1 MEVRLQKVIAAS
13 GLASR
18 RKAEEWIAQGRV
30 TINGKIVR
38 ELGTRIDPERDHVKV
53 DGRHLKAVEPYAYL
67 LLNKPKGIVSTLNDP
82 EGRPTI
88 DHLLHGVT
96 LRMFPVGRLDFD
108 TEGLMLLTNH
118 GELAQA
124 LLHPRY
130 HVAKVYLA
138 KVKGVLADE
147 EINRLAHG
155 VELEDGMTAPAVV
168 KKVRKA
174 EENSWLEVTIY
185 EGRKHQIKRMFEVVG
200 HPVLKLK
207 RIKFGPLALGD
218 LLPGEFRY
226 LTDREANTLRDLV
239 KYRQEQEAAGIPPPQ
254 IRPPKPVRR
263 TSAHPARPTA
273 RSSGQSASSRPQRT
287 FSRGKPTR
295 SRLQP
300 MSSRGQSK
308 RSAEQP
314 ARPGMQPRPL
324 RGQPTRSGKPPIR
337 SAEQSARP
345 GGQPIR
351 SIGKPGRAARPD
363 ARFSRPSSG
372 NKGRPARPTRR
383 TR

>member
-38 ELGTRIDPERDHVKV
+38 ELGTRIDPARDHVKV
-53 DGRHLKAVEPYAYL
+53 DGRHLKNVEPYAYL
-67 LLNKPKGIVSTLNDP
+67 LLNKPKGIVSSLNDP

-88 DHLLHGVT
+88 THLLHGVT

-138 KVKGVLADE
+138 KVKGVLNDDE
-147 EINRLAHG
+147 IDQLARG
-155 VELEDGMTAPAVV
+155 VTLEDGMTAPAIV

-185 EGRKHQIKRMFEVVG
+185 EGRKHQVKRMFEVVG

-207 RIKFGPLALGD
+207 RIRFGPLALGD

-226 LTDREANTLRDLV
+226 LTDREANTLRAIF
-239 KYRQEQEAAGIPPPQ
+239 KYKQEQKAQGILPHP
-254 IRPPKPVRR
+254 IRSQKAVRKAP
-263 TSAHPARPTA
+263 THPARARHTA
-273 RSSGQSASSRPQRT
+273 RSTGPSTRPK
-287 FSRGKPTR
+287 G
-295 SRLQP
+295 
-300 MSSRGQSK
+300 
-308 RSAEQP
+308 
-314 ARPGMQPRPL
+314 
-324 RGQPTRSGKPPIR
+324 PPIR
-337 SAEQSARP
+337 SGGKPKRSGAQPARSEGKPTYPARQARP
-345 GGQPIR
+345 PR
-351 SIGKPGRAARPD
+351 RPAD
-363 ARFSRPSSG
+363 SA
-372 NKGRPARPTRR
+372 GRPARRTRR
-383 TR
+383 TA

>member
-88 DHLLHGVT
+88 EHLLHGVT

-138 KVKGVLADE
+138 KVKGVLTDDE
-147 EINRLAHG
+147 IDQLAQG
-155 VELEDGMTAPAVV
+155 VKLEDGMTAPATV

-174 EENSWLEVTIY
+174 KENSWLEVTIY
-185 EGRKHQIKRMFEVVG
+185 EGRKHQVKRMFEAVG

-207 RIKFGPLALGD
+207 RIRFGPLALGD

-226 LTDREANTLRDLV
+226 LTDREANTLRGIFQY
-239 KYRQEQEAAGIPPPQ
+239 KQQEAAGIPPRP
-254 IRPPKPVRR
+254 IRPQKPVRQ
-263 TSAHPARPTA
+263 APA
-273 RSSGQSASSRPQRT
+273 GQSA
-287 FSRGKPTR
+287 R
-295 SRLQP
+295 S
-300 MSSRGQSK
+300 GE
-308 RSAEQP
+308 RSV
-314 ARPGMQPRPL
+314 RSG
-324 RGQPTRSGKPPIR
+324 GQPTRFPGKPAHPSR
-337 SAEQSARP
+337 EPARRPRRPTDSAR
-345 GGQPIR
+345 
-351 SIGKPGRAARPD
+351 RPP
-363 ARFSRPSSG
+363 RRI
-372 NKGRPARPTRR
+372 RR
-383 TR
+383 TA

>member
-1 MEVRLQKVIAAS
+1 VEVRLQKVIAAS

-147 EINRLAHG
+147 EISRLAHG
-155 VELEDGMTAPAVV
+155 VELEDGMTAPAMV

-185 EGRKHQIKRMFEVVG
+185 EGRKHQIKRMFEAVG

-218 LLPGEFRY
+218 LQPGEFRY
-226 LTDREANTLRDLV
+226 LTDREANALRALV

-254 IRPPKPVRR
+254 IRPPKPIRR
-263 TSAHPARPTA
+263 TPAHPARPTA
-273 RSSGQSASSRPQRT
+273 RSRGQSAPSGAQRT

-295 SRLQP
+295 SGVQP
-300 MSSRGQSK
+300 VSSRGQSIRSGQPPV
-308 RSAEQP
+308 RSA
-314 ARPGMQPRPL
+314 G
-324 RGQPTRSGKPPIR
+324 
-337 SAEQSARP
+337 QSARP
-345 GGQPIR
+345 GGQSIR
-351 SIGKPGRAARPD
+351 STGKSVRAARPD

>member
-1 MEVRLQKVIAAS
+1 MGKNDSENRRDEETVSSPSPLASRPLPEDGIRLQKVIAAS

-88 DHLLHGVT
+88 ENLLHGVT
-96 LRMFPVGRLDFD
+96 LRVFPVGRLDFD

-138 KVKGVLADE
+138 KVKGVLSDE
-147 EINRLAHG
+147 EISRLARG
-155 VELEDGMTAPAVV
+155 VELEDGMTAPAMI

-226 LTDREANTLRDLV
+226 LTDREANTLRGIF
-239 KYRQEQEAAGIPPPQ
+239 KYKQEQQAEGIQPKP
-254 IRPPKPVRR
+254 IRVDEPVRR
-263 TSAHPARPTA
+263 TPARPARRPA
-273 RSSGQSASSRPQRT
+273 RSAG
-287 FSRGKPTR
+287 
-295 SRLQP
+295 QP
-300 MSSRGQSK
+300 M
-308 RSAEQP
+308 RS
-314 ARPGMQPRPL
+314 
-324 RGQPTRSGKPPIR
+324 SGKPPR
-337 SAEQSARP
+337 SAGERRDSARP
-345 GGQPIR
+345 
-351 SIGKPGRAARPD
+351 S
-363 ARFSRPSSG
+363 
-372 NKGRPARPTRR
+372 GRPAQQPARSLRKPGESAQRPARR
-383 TR
+383 MRRSS

>member
-1 MEVRLQKVIAAS
+1 MKVRLQKVIAAS

-38 ELGTRIDPERDHVKV
+38 ELGTRVDPERDHVKV
-53 DGRHLKAVEPYAYL
+53 DGRHLKSVEPYAYL

-88 DHLLHGVT
+88 EHLLRGVT
-96 LRMFPVGRLDFD
+96 LRLFPVGRLDFD

-138 KVKGVLADE
+138 KVKGVLTDE
-147 EINRLAHG
+147 EINQLAQG
-155 VELEDGMTAPAVV
+155 VQLEDGITAPAIV

-174 EENSWLEVTIY
+174 AENSWLEVTIY

-226 LTDREANTLRDLV
+226 LTDREANTLRGIFQY
-239 KYRQEQEAAGIPPPQ
+239 KQEQEAAGIPPRP
-254 IRPPKPVRR
+254 IRPHKPVRR
-263 TSAHPARPTA
+263 APTHPARSSA
-273 RSSGQSASSRPQRT
+273 RSAGQPIRFP
-287 FSRGKPTR
+287 G
-295 SRLQP
+295 
-300 MSSRGQSK
+300 
-308 RSAEQP
+308 QP
-314 ARPGMQPRPL
+314 AR
-324 RGQPTRSGKPPIR
+324 SI
-337 SAEQSARP
+337 
-345 GGQPIR
+345 GQPIR
-351 SIGKPGRAARPD
+351 SAGQPARSTGQPI
-363 ARFSRPSSG
+363 RS
-372 NKGRPARPTRR
+372 KGRPARSAQQPGRPARQPARGPRRPAGSAGRPARQGRR
-383 TR
+383 TS

>member
-1 MEVRLQKVIAAS
+1 MKENFSDPSPRASRPSPEDGIRLQKVIAAS

-53 DGRHLKAVEPYAYL
+53 DGRHLKNVEPYAYL
-67 LLNKPKGIVSTLNDP
+67 LLNKPKGIVSSLNDP

-88 DHLLHGVT
+88 THLLHGVT

-138 KVKGVLADE
+138 KVKGVLNDDE
-147 EINRLAHG
+147 IDQLAHG
-155 VELEDGMTAPAVV
+155 VTLEDGMTAPAIV

-185 EGRKHQIKRMFEVVG
+185 EGRKHQVKRMFEVVG

-207 RIKFGPLALGD
+207 RIRFGPLALGD

-226 LTDREANTLRDLV
+226 LTDREANTLCAIF
-239 KYRQEQEAAGIPPPQ
+239 KYKQEQEAEGILPHP
-254 IRPPKPVRR
+254 IRPRKPVRKGPPP
-263 TSAHPARPTA
+263 PARARHAA
-273 RSSGQSASSRPQRT
+273 RSTGP
-287 FSRGKPTR
+287 PTR
-295 SRLQP
+295 SEGP
-300 MSSRGQSK
+300 PI
-308 RSAEQP
+308 RSGGKPRRSGAQP
-314 ARPGMQPRPL
+314 ARPE
-324 RGQPTRSGKPPIR
+324 GKPTYPAR
-337 SAEQSARP
+337 QSARP
-345 GGQPIR
+345 PR
-351 SIGKPGRAARPD
+351 RPAD
-363 ARFSRPSSG
+363 SA
-372 NKGRPARPTRR
+372 GRPARRARR
-383 TR
+383 TA

>member
-88 DHLLHGVT
+88 EHLLHGVT

-138 KVKGVLADE
+138 KVKGVLNDDE
-147 EINRLAHG
+147 IDQLGRG
-155 VELEDGMTAPAVV
+155 VQLEDGMTAPAMI

-174 EENSWLEVTIY
+174 HENSWLEVTIY

-207 RIKFGPLALGD
+207 RIRFGPLALGD

-226 LTDREANTLRDLV
+226 LTDREANTLRDIF
-239 KYRQEQEAAGIPPPQ
+239 KYKQEQEEEGIPPRP
-254 IRPPKPVRR
+254 IRPQKPVRKAP
-263 TSAHPARPTA
+263 AHPPRRVARSAGQPIRSDGQPARSGLRPA
-273 RSSGQSASSRPQRT
+273 RSSGQPMRSGAQPSRSGGPPVRSGGSPKR
-287 FSRGKPTR
+287 FGGK
-295 SRLQP
+295 
-300 MSSRGQSK
+300 
-308 RSAEQP
+308 P
-314 ARPGMQPRPL
+314 ARPVRQ
-324 RGQPTRSGKPPIR
+324 
-337 SAEQSARP
+337 
-345 GGQPIR
+345 
-351 SIGKPGRAARPD
+351 PGRSPRGSGNSAG
-363 ARFSRPSSG
+363 RPS
-372 NKGRPARPTRR
+372 RRARRIA
-383 TR
+383 

>member
-53 DGRHLKAVEPYAYL
+53 DGKHIKGIEPYAYL
-67 LLNKPKGIVSTLNDP
+67 LLNKPKGLVSTLNDP

-88 DHLLHGVT
+88 ASLLHGVT
-96 LRMFPVGRLDFD
+96 LRIFPVGRLDFD

-130 HVAKVYLA
+130 HVSKVYLA
-138 KVKGVLADE
+138 KVKGVLNDE
-147 EINRLAHG
+147 EISRLAQG
-155 VELEDGMTAPAVV
+155 VTLEDGMTAPAMV

-207 RIKFGPLALGD
+207 RIKFGPLVLGD

-226 LTDREANTLRDLV
+226 LTDREANTLRAIF
-239 KYRQEQEAAGIPPPQ
+239 KYKQEQEAAGIPPPPM
-254 IRPPKPVRR
+254 RPPKAARSVR
-263 TSAHPARPTA
+263 THPARPSAGPTGQPIRSG
-273 RSSGQSASSRPQRT
+273 RSSMRAGERPTGSAGQPTRPP
-287 FSRGKPTR
+287 GKPTR
-295 SRLQP
+295 SV
-300 MSSRGQSK
+300 
-308 RSAEQP
+308 E
-314 ARPGMQPRPL
+314 
-324 RGQPTRSGKPPIR
+324 
-337 SAEQSARP
+337 
-345 GGQPIR
+345 
-351 SIGKPGRAARPD
+351 
-363 ARFSRPSSG
+363 
-372 NKGRPARPTRR
+372 RPARYAGQPGRPDQPPARFPRRPSDSTGRPVRRVRR
-383 TR
+383 TA

>member
-53 DGRHLKAVEPYAYL
+53 DGRHLKGVEPYAYIM
-67 LLNKPKGIVSTLNDP
+67 LNKPKGIVSSLNDP

-88 DHLLHGVT
+88 NDLLHGVT
-96 LRMFPVGRLDFD
+96 LRVFPVGRLDFD

-138 KVKGVLADE
+138 KAKGVLDDE
-147 EINRLAHG
+147 EIGQLARG
-155 VELEDGMTAPAVV
+155 IKLDDGMTAPAIV

-185 EGRKHQIKRMFEVVG
+185 EGRKHQIKRMFEAVG

-207 RIKFGPLALGD
+207 RIRFGPLALGD
-218 LLPGEFRY
+218 LLPGGFRY
-226 LTDREANTLRDLV
+226 LTDREANKLREMLAKRFEVRGSGLGKPFEVRGSKFEKTLDVRGSTFDVEEAVLGSTSRV
-239 KYRQEQEAAGIPPPQ
+239 KPRTSNLE
-254 IRPPKPVRR
+254 RR
-263 TSAHPARPTA
+263 TSPGQTSSRRTSNVERRTFPARA
-273 RSSGQSASSRPQRT
+273 RRRAS
-287 FSRGKPTR
+287 
-295 SRLQP
+295 
-300 MSSRGQSK
+300 
-308 RSAEQP
+308 
-314 ARPGMQPRPL
+314 
-324 RGQPTRSGKPPIR
+324 
-337 SAEQSARP
+337 
-345 GGQPIR
+345 
-351 SIGKPGRAARPD
+351 
-363 ARFSRPSSG
+363 
-372 NKGRPARPTRR
+372 
-383 TR
+383 

>member
-53 DGRHLKAVEPYAYL
+53 DGRHLKSVEPYAYL

-88 DHLLHGVT
+88 EHLLRGVT
-96 LRMFPVGRLDFD
+96 LRLFPVGRLDFD

-138 KVKGVLADE
+138 KVKGVLTDE
-147 EINRLAHG
+147 EINQLAQG
-155 VELEDGMTAPAVV
+155 VQLEDGMTAPAIV

-174 EENSWLEVTIY
+174 AENSWLEVTIY

-226 LTDREANTLRDLV
+226 LTDREANTLRGIV
-239 KYRQEQEAAGIPPPQ
+239 QYKQEQEAAGIPPRP
-254 IRPPKPVRR
+254 IRPHEPVRR
-263 TSAHPARPTA
+263 TPTHPARSSA
-273 RSSGQSASSRPQRT
+273 RSAVQPIPSAGQPQR
-287 FSRGKPTR
+287 
-295 SRLQP
+295 
-300 MSSRGQSK
+300 
-308 RSAEQP
+308 SA
-314 ARPGMQPRPL
+314 
-324 RGQPTRSGKPPIR
+324 
-337 SAEQSARP
+337 
-345 GGQPIR
+345 GQPIR
-351 SIGKPGRAARPD
+351 SAGQRVVSARQPI
-363 ARFSRPSSG
+363 RF
-372 NKGRPARPTRR
+372 KGRPARSAQQPGRPARQPARGPRRPTGSSGRPVRRTRR
-383 TR
+383 TS

>member
-53 DGRHLKAVEPYAYL
+53 DGRHLKGVEPYAYL

-82 EGRPTI
+82 EGMPTI

-96 LRMFPVGRLDFD
+96 LRVFPVGRLDFD

-138 KVKGVLADE
+138 KVKGVLNDE
-147 EINRLAHG
+147 EISQLAQG
-155 VELEDGMTAPAVV
+155 VKLEDGMTAPAMV

-174 EENSWLEVTIY
+174 EENSWLEVTIC

-226 LTDREANTLRDLV
+226 LTDREANTLRAIF
-239 KYRQEQEAAGIPPPQ
+239 KYKQEQEAEGIPPQSIHPQ
-254 IRPPKPVRR
+254 KPVRR
-263 TSAHPARPTA
+263 IPTHPARHSA
-273 RSSGQSASSRPQRT
+273 RSAGQPI
-287 FSRGKPTR
+287 
-295 SRLQP
+295 
-300 MSSRGQSK
+300 
-308 RSAEQP
+308 RSA
-314 ARPGMQPRPL
+314 
-324 RGQPTRSGKPPIR
+324 GQPTRSAGK
-337 SAEQSARP
+337 
-345 GGQPIR
+345 
-351 SIGKPGRAARPD
+351 
-363 ARFSRPSSG
+363 
-372 NKGRPARPTRR
+372 PARPVRQPARSPRR
-383 TR
+383 PSDSARRPVRRMRRSA

>member
-53 DGRHLKAVEPYAYL
+53 DGRHIKGVEPYAYL

-88 DHLLHGVT
+88 ENLLHGVT
-96 LRMFPVGRLDFD
+96 LRVFPVGRLDFD

-138 KVKGVLADE
+138 KVKGVLNDE
-147 EINRLAHG
+147 EISQLARG
-155 VELEDGMTAPAVV
+155 VKLEDGMTAPAMV

-226 LTDREANTLRDLV
+226 LTDREANTLRAIF
-239 KYRQEQEAAGIPPPQ
+239 KYKQEQELEGIQPESVRLQ
-254 IRPPKPVRR
+254 KPVRR
-263 TSAHPARPTA
+263 SPARSPRQPARSAGQPMRSGWQPTPSPGKPARPA
-273 RSSGQSASSRPQRT
+273 RQPAGSPRRPVDSAR
-287 FSRGKPTR
+287 R
-295 SRLQP
+295 SPRR
-300 MSSRGQSK
+300 MR
-308 RSAEQP
+308 RSA
-314 ARPGMQPRPL
+314 
-324 RGQPTRSGKPPIR
+324 
-337 SAEQSARP
+337 
-345 GGQPIR
+345 
-351 SIGKPGRAARPD
+351 
-363 ARFSRPSSG
+363 
-372 NKGRPARPTRR
+372 
-383 TR
+383 

>member
-1 MEVRLQKVIAAS
+1 MCLVNARNRVKRAHSLEEERCKKGMEVRLQKVIAAS

-30 TINGKIVR
+30 MINGKIVR

-88 DHLLHGVT
+88 EHLLHGVT

-138 KVKGVLADE
+138 KVKGVLTDDE
-147 EINRLAHG
+147 IDQLARG
-155 VELEDGMTAPAVV
+155 VKLEDGMTAPATV
-168 KKVRKA
+168 KKIRKA
-174 EENSWLEVTIY
+174 KENSWLEVTIY

-207 RIKFGPLALGD
+207 RIRFGPLALGN

-226 LTDREANTLRDLV
+226 LTDREANTLRGIFQY
-239 KYRQEQEAAGIPPPQ
+239 KQEQEAEGILPQ
-254 IRPPKPVRR
+254 SIRSQKPARKAP
-263 TSAHPARPTA
+263 THPARHSSPRSTGQPA
-273 RSSGQSASSRPQRT
+273 RSGERPARSGGQPARSEGQPAR
-287 FSRGKPTR
+287 FAGKPAHP
-295 SRLQP
+295 SR
-300 MSSRGQSK
+300 
-308 RSAEQP
+308 QP
-314 ARPGMQPRPL
+314 ARPPR
-324 RGQPTRSGKPPIR
+324 RPTD
-337 SAEQSARP
+337 SAR
-345 GGQPIR
+345 
-351 SIGKPGRAARPD
+351 RPP
-363 ARFSRPSSG
+363 RRI
-372 NKGRPARPTRR
+372 RR
-383 TR
+383 TA

>member
-53 DGRHLKAVEPYAYL
+53 DGRHLKSVEPYAYL

-88 DHLLHGVT
+88 EHLLHGVT

-138 KVKGVLADE
+138 KVKGVLNDDE
-147 EINRLAHG
+147 IDQLARG
-155 VELEDGMTAPAVV
+155 VRLEDGMTAPATV

-174 EENSWLEVTIY
+174 AENSWLEVTIY

-207 RIKFGPLALGD
+207 RIRFGPLALGD

-226 LTDREANTLRDLV
+226 LTDREANTLRGIFQH
-239 KYRQEQEAAGIPPPQ
+239 KQQQEAEGISPQ
-254 IRPPKPVRR
+254 PIRPEKPAR
-263 TSAHPARPTA
+263 TVSARPARPA
-273 RSSGQSASSRPQRT
+273 PRSSGQSRRSGAQPSR
-287 FSRGKPTR
+287 S
-295 SRLQP
+295 
-300 MSSRGQSK
+300 
-308 RSAEQP
+308 P
-314 ARPGMQPRPL
+314 ARPAG
-324 RGQPTRSGKPPIR
+324 
-337 SAEQSARP
+337 SARP
-345 GGQPIR
+345 P
-351 SIGKPGRAARPD
+351 AR
-363 ARFSRPSSG
+363 RP
-372 NKGRPARPTRR
+372 GRPADSGRRPVRRIRR
-383 TR
+383 TA

>member
-53 DGRHLKAVEPYAYL
+53 DGRHLKSVEPYAYL

-88 DHLLHGVT
+88 EHLLHGVT

-130 HVAKVYLA
+130 HLAKVYLA
-138 KVKGVLADE
+138 KVKGVLNDDE
-147 EINRLAHG
+147 IDQLARG
-155 VELEDGMTAPAVV
+155 VRLEDGMTAPATV

-174 EENSWLEVTIY
+174 AENSWLEVTIY

-207 RIKFGPLALGD
+207 RIRFGPLALGD

-226 LTDREANTLRDLV
+226 LTDREANTLRGIFQY
-239 KYRQEQEAAGIPPPQ
+239 KQQQEAEGISPQ
-254 IRPPKPVRR
+254 PIRPEKPAR
-263 TSAHPARPTA
+263 TVSARPARPA
-273 RSSGQSASSRPQRT
+273 PRSSGQSRRSGAQPSR
-287 FSRGKPTR
+287 S
-295 SRLQP
+295 
-300 MSSRGQSK
+300 
-308 RSAEQP
+308 P
-314 ARPGMQPRPL
+314 ARPAG
-324 RGQPTRSGKPPIR
+324 
-337 SAEQSARP
+337 SARP
-345 GGQPIR
+345 P
-351 SIGKPGRAARPD
+351 AR
-363 ARFSRPSSG
+363 RP
-372 NKGRPARPTRR
+372 GRPADSGRRPVRRIRR
-383 TR
+383 TA

>member
-53 DGRHLKAVEPYAYL
+53 DGRHIKGIEPYAYL

-88 DHLLHGVT
+88 DNLLHGVT
-96 LRMFPVGRLDFD
+96 LRLFPVGRLDFD

-130 HVAKVYLA
+130 HVAKVYLT
-138 KVKGVLADE
+138 KVKGVLNDE
-147 EINRLAHG
+147 EISQLAQG
-155 VELEDGMTAPAVV
+155 VQLEDGMTAPAIV

-207 RIKFGPLALGD
+207 RIKFGPLSLGD

-226 LTDREANTLRDLV
+226 LTDREANTLRAIF
-239 KYRQEQEAAGIPPPQ
+239 KYKQELEAAGIPPRP
-254 IRPPKPVRR
+254 IRPQKPVR
-263 TSAHPARPTA
+263 SAPTHPARH
-273 RSSGQSASSRPQRT
+273 S
-287 FSRGKPTR
+287 TR
-295 SRLQP
+295 FPGQP
-300 MSSRGQSK
+300 MRAGS
-308 RSAEQP
+308 
-314 ARPGMQPRPL
+314 
-324 RGQPTRSGKPPIR
+324 QPTRSGG
-337 SAEQSARP
+337 RP
-345 GGQPIR
+345 TR
-351 SIGKPGRAARPD
+351 FAGKPV
-363 ARFSRPSSG
+363 
-372 NKGRPARPTRR
+372 RPARPPARSPRRPAGSAGWPVRRVRR
-383 TR
+383 TT

>member
-1 MEVRLQKVIAAS
+1 MYMTKKMGRSKPVQGSDLEPRTSNLEPKDGIRLQKVIAAS

-38 ELGTRIDPERDHVKV
+38 ELGTHVDPERDHVKV
-53 DGRHLKAVEPYAYL
+53 DGRHLKSVEPYAYL

-88 DHLLHGVT
+88 EHLLRGVT
-96 LRMFPVGRLDFD
+96 LRLFPVGRLDFD

-138 KVKGVLADE
+138 KVKGVLTDE
-147 EINRLAHG
+147 EIDQLAQG
-155 VELEDGMTAPAVV
+155 VQLEDGMTAPAIV

-174 EENSWLEVTIY
+174 AENSWLEVTIY

-226 LTDREANTLRDLV
+226 LTDREANKLREMLAKRFEVRGSKPEKAFKVRGSTFDV
-239 KYRQEQEAAGIPPPQ
+239 KEAVLGSTTSES
-254 IRPPKPVRR
+254 KPRTSNLERR
-263 TSAHPARPTA
+263 TSPARTA
-273 RSSGQSASSRPQRT
+273 SRRTSKFKRRTSNVEPRTSPDRTSSRRSPNLEPRT
-287 FSRGKPTR
+287 SNHP
-295 SRLQP
+295 
-300 MSSRGQSK
+300 
-308 RSAEQP
+308 
-314 ARPGMQPRPL
+314 PR
-324 RGQPTRSGKPPIR
+324 
-337 SAEQSARP
+337 
-345 GGQPIR
+345 
-351 SIGKPGRAARPD
+351 
-363 ARFSRPSSG
+363 
-372 NKGRPARPTRR
+372 TRR
-383 TR
+383 RVS

>member
-53 DGRHLKAVEPYAYL
+53 DGRHIKGVEPYAYL

-88 DHLLHGVT
+88 ENLLHGVT
-96 LRMFPVGRLDFD
+96 LRVFPVGRLDFD

-138 KVKGVLADE
+138 KVKGVLNDE
-147 EINRLAHG
+147 EISQLAGG
-155 VELEDGMTAPAVV
+155 VKLEDGMTAPAMV

-226 LTDREANTLRDLV
+226 LTDREANTLRAIL
-239 KYRQEQEAAGIPPPQ
+239 KYKEEQELEGLQPEPVRLQ
-254 IRPPKPVRR
+254 KPVRH
-263 TSAHPARPTA
+263 SPARPPRRPA
-273 RSSGQSASSRPQRT
+273 RSASRP
-287 FSRGKPTR
+287 
-295 SRLQP
+295 
-300 MSSRGQSK
+300 
-308 RSAEQP
+308 
-314 ARPGMQPRPL
+314 
-324 RGQPTRSGKPPIR
+324 I
-337 SAEQSARP
+337 RP
-345 GGQPIR
+345 GGQPTP
-351 SIGKPGRAARPD
+351 SPGKPA
-363 ARFSRPSSG
+363 
-372 NKGRPARPTRR
+372 RPARQPAGSPRR
-383 TR
+383 PVDSARRPPRRMRRSA

>member
-53 DGRHLKAVEPYAYL
+53 DGRHLKGVEPYAYL

-88 DHLLHGVT
+88 DNLLHGVT
-96 LRMFPVGRLDFD
+96 LRLFPVGRLDFD

-138 KVKGVLADE
+138 KVKGVLNDE
-147 EINRLAHG
+147 EINQLAQG
-155 VELEDGMTAPAVV
+155 VKLEDGMTAPAMV

-207 RIKFGPLALGD
+207 RIKFGPLVLGD

-226 LTDREANTLRDLV
+226 LTDREANTLRSIF
-239 KYRQEQEAAGIPPPQ
+239 KYKQEQEAAGIPPRP
-254 IRPPKPVRR
+254 IRPQKPLR
-263 TSAHPARPTA
+263 SAPTHPARHSA
-273 RSSGQSASSRPQRT
+273 RSA
-287 FSRGKPTR
+287 
-295 SRLQP
+295 
-300 MSSRGQSK
+300 
-308 RSAEQP
+308 
-314 ARPGMQPRPL
+314 
-324 RGQPTRSGKPPIR
+324 GQPTRSAGKT
-337 SAEQSARP
+337 ARP
-345 GGQPIR
+345 ARQP
-351 SIGKPGRAARPD
+351 ARPP
-363 ARFSRPSSG
+363 RRPADSS
-372 NKGRPARPTRR
+372 GRPARRGRR
-383 TR
+383 TA

>member
-53 DGRHLKAVEPYAYL
+53 DGRHLKNVEPYAYL
-67 LLNKPKGIVSTLNDP
+67 LLNKPKGIVSSLNDP

-88 DHLLHGVT
+88 THLLHGVT

-138 KVKGVLADE
+138 KVKGVLNDDE
-147 EINRLAHG
+147 IDQLARG
-155 VELEDGMTAPAVV
+155 VTLEDGMTAPAIV

-185 EGRKHQIKRMFEVVG
+185 EGRKHQVKRMFEVVG

-207 RIKFGPLALGD
+207 RIRFGPLALGD

-226 LTDREANTLRDLV
+226 LTDREANTLRAIF
-239 KYRQEQEAAGIPPPQ
+239 KYKQEQEAEGILPHPIQP
-254 IRPPKPVRR
+254 RTPVRK
-263 TSAHPARPTA
+263 TPIHPARARHAA
-273 RSSGQSASSRPQRT
+273 RSAGPS
-287 FSRGKPTR
+287 TR
-295 SRLQP
+295 SD
-300 MSSRGQSK
+300 G
-308 RSAEQP
+308 
-314 ARPGMQPRPL
+314 
-324 RGQPTRSGKPPIR
+324 PPIR
-337 SAEQSARP
+337 SGGKPRRSGAQPTRPPGKPTYPAGQSARP
-345 GGQPIR
+345 PR
-351 SIGKPGRAARPD
+351 RPADSAGR
-363 ARFSRPSSG
+363 
-372 NKGRPARPTRR
+372 RPARRARR
-383 TR
+383 TA

>member
-53 DGRHLKAVEPYAYL
+53 DGRHLKGVEPYAYL

-88 DHLLHGVT
+88 ENLLHGVT
-96 LRMFPVGRLDFD
+96 LRLFPVGRLDFD

-138 KVKGVLADE
+138 KVKGVLNDE
-147 EINRLAHG
+147 EINQLARG
-155 VELEDGMTAPAVV
+155 VKLEDGMTAPAMV

-207 RIKFGPLALGD
+207 RIKFGPLVLGD

-226 LTDREANTLRDLV
+226 LTDREANTLRSIF
-239 KYRQEQEAAGIPPPQ
+239 KYKQEQEAAGIPPRP
-254 IRPPKPVRR
+254 IRPQKPLRSGPTHPVR
-263 TSAHPARPTA
+263 H
-273 RSSGQSASSRPQRT
+273 SR
-287 FSRGKPTR
+287 
-295 SRLQP
+295 
-300 MSSRGQSK
+300 
-308 RSAEQP
+308 RSA
-314 ARPGMQPRPL
+314 
-324 RGQPTRSGKPPIR
+324 GQPTRSAGKP
-337 SAEQSARP
+337 ARP
-345 GGQPIR
+345 PR
-351 SIGKPGRAARPD
+351 RPAD
-363 ARFSRPSSG
+363 SL
-372 NKGRPARPTRR
+372 GRPARRGRR
-383 TR
+383 TA

>member
-1 MEVRLQKVIAAS
+1 MEIRLQKVIAAS

-30 TINGKIVR
+30 MINGKIVR

-53 DGRHLKAVEPYAYL
+53 DGKHIKGIEPYAYL
-67 LLNKPKGIVSTLNDP
+67 LLNKPKGVVSTLNDP

-88 DHLLHGVT
+88 EHLLHGVT
-96 LRMFPVGRLDFD
+96 LRLFPVGRLDFD
-108 TEGLMLLTNH
+108 TEGLLLLTNH

-138 KVKGVLADE
+138 KVKGVLNDE
-147 EINRLAHG
+147 EISRLARG
-155 VELEDGMTAPAVV
+155 VALEDGMTAPALV

-185 EGRKHQIKRMFEVVG
+185 EGRKHQIKRMLDVVG

-226 LTDREANTLRDLV
+226 LTDREANTLRAIF
-239 KYRQEQEAAGIPPPQ
+239 KYKQERQAAGIPPPSMPLAEPQ
-254 IRPPKPVRR
+254 RHAA
-263 TSAHPARPTA
+263 SHPARRAAHSGGPPKGSVGRPA
-273 RSSGQSASSRPQRT
+273 RSTGRTRDSA
-287 FSRGKPTR
+287 
-295 SRLQP
+295 
-300 MSSRGQSK
+300 
-308 RSAEQP
+308 
-314 ARPGMQPRPL
+314 
-324 RGQPTRSGKPPIR
+324 GQPTRGEAEARRSGGKLGRPVRVSQRPAG
-337 SAEQSARP
+337 SAVRLARHK
-345 GGQPIR
+345 R
-351 SIGKPGRAARPD
+351 
-363 ARFSRPSSG
+363 RPSS
-372 NKGRPARPTRR
+372 
-383 TR
+383 